1 MKKISFLFI
10 IVLFGLSLIGCKKS
24 NNNVTADSAS
34 KSSGIYTGWTFLS
47 TSDSVGATTVVT
59 KLSASTVSLSINI
72 MNVKT
77 SFTPVTVSD
86 GDNGKILL
94 TQSINSLNG
103 TASGKSLVYYINGV
117 KYFTGSKP

>member
-1 MKKISFLFI
+1 
-10 IVLFGLSLIGCKKS
+10 
-24 NNNVTADSAS
+24 
-34 KSSGIYTGWTFLS
+34 
-47 TSDSVGATTVVT
+47 
-59 KLSASTVSLSINI
+59 